1 MSWYIAKGIRV
12 AEKTLLE
19 QFPSGIPPFVEEV
32 ILKADHDAAL
42 RRAKAAGMDDWDME
56 GAALDGA
63 MIGIAIGDVIMIAV
77 IVYTL
82 LY

>member
-1 MSWYIAKGIRV
+1 
-12 AEKTLLE
+12 
-19 QFPSGIPPFVEEV
+19 
-32 ILKADHDAAL
+32 
-42 RRAKAAGMDDWDME
+42 MDDWDME

>member
-1 MSWYIAKGIRV
+1 M
-12 AEKTLLE
+12 
-19 QFPSGIPPFVEEV
+19 
-32 ILKADHDAAL
+32 LKLCDL
-42 RRAKAAGMDDWDME
+42 TRKAAGMDDWDME

-77 IVYTL
+77 MVYTL